1 LGDRNESL
9 LKLADAA
16 GTHDKITGAKP
27 PRSEMATRNSD
38 KNLELKVGVF
48 VLMGLGV
55 LAVLLVQFGRIGEGF
70 RSYYGL
76 VLKFP
81 DASGLLKGSDV
92 LLAGAKIGHVS
103 GGPRLAES
111 GLGVDVPVRI
121 FDYVQIPAGSRFTVG
136 SSGLL
141 GDRFVAVTAPQRI
154 TQEVIPKNS
163 VIEGTRETGIDDL
176 TKEGGLLVTDLR
188 TAVQNVNAAIS
199 KLNDDA
205 LSQKNLDNIK
215 SAVENLNTVT
225 TSLAASTQ
233 KVDGVLEKANETM
246 EAAKKAADDLPP
258 AIADARKT
266 IQAATELIQKA
277 STGKGALPTLLSN
290 QEFANDLRA
299 LISNLRT
306 HGVLWYRDS
315 AAKEDARAAT
325 ERQQSP
331 PRRNPKP

>member
-1 LGDRNESL
+1 
-9 LKLADAA
+9 
-16 GTHDKITGAKP
+16 
-27 PRSEMATRNSD
+27 MATRHSD
-38 KNLELKVGVF
+38 KGLELKVGGF
-48 VLMGLGV
+48 VLVGLAV
-55 LAVLLVQFGRIGEGF
+55 LAGLLVQFGRLGEGF
-70 RSYYGL
+70 QKYYGL
-76 VLKFP
+76 LVKFP

-111 GLGVDVPVRI
+111 GQGVEVPLRI
-121 FDYVQIPAGSRFTVG
+121 FDFVKVPAGSRFTVG

-154 TQEVIPKNS
+154 SQEFIPQNA

-188 TAVQNVNAAIS
+188 TAVQNVNTAITR
-199 KLNDDA
+199 LNDEA
-205 LSQKNLDNIK
+205 LSQANLDNIK
-215 SAVENLNTVT
+215 SAVENLNTAT
-225 TSLAASTQ
+225 TALATSTQ

-246 EAAKKAADDLPP
+246 DSAKKAADDLPA

-277 STGKGALPTLLSN
+277 STGKGALATLLTN
-290 QEFANDLRA
+290 QEFSNDLRA
-299 LISNLRT
+299 LISNLRA

-315 AAKEDARAAT
+315 AAKEEAR
-325 ERQQSP
+325 ERQQNP
-331 PRRNPKP
+331 PRRNPRP